1 MSSPSQPIAAI
12 DIGTNSVHLLIAKRN
27 EDGHIRIL
35 DTDKAVLRLGEDLDA
50 DNMLVPAA
58 FDKTIKALKQMQAIA
73 SSYQPVYRVVAT
85 HATRSARNHRDFFQK
100 IYDESGIHVSL
111 IDGEE
116 EARLVSLGM
125 QEGLALKGKTFLG
138 VDIGGGSTEIIIC
151 QDHRVSLVRSLELG
165 AVSLNKSF
173 LKGRSIKKEHI
184 KNLEHE
190 VQLKLGPLCEHV
202 SKLKFD
208 CAVICS
214 GAAKTLAQMHSQEFQ
229 EKKLDDANGYH
240 LKVEEI
246 KQLTNS
252 LHKLRNPKQIKD
264 RWHLDEDRAHIIL
277 AGSSILNQIS
287 KLFAVDEWII
297 SGYGLREGLVL
308 DTIARL
314 HGPQTKGFDDIRWKN
329 ILALGK
335 KYEINQD
342 YAKQVSKLAL
352 EIFDQLGKIRPS
364 YTKEASGVQISDRGI
379 LKAAAWLH
387 ECGKSISYSKYHKH
401 SLYLIANSRLMGFSQ
416 KERQMIGLVARFHR
430 KGKANLKHYDCREL
444 SGKNCKR
451 INFLASI
458 LRIAAAANR
467 TRQGHITSIELHQI
481 DRSLEFV
488 FQTGSQH
495 APEVDLYKICKEK
508 KFFEETIDHT
518 VLLKTEYK
526 ENVELQKT

>member
-12 DIGTNSVHLLIAKRN
+12 DIGTNSVHLLVATSN

-50 DNMLVPAA
+50 DNMLIPSA
-58 FDKTIKALKQMQAIA
+58 FDKTIKALKHMQAIA
-73 SSYQPVYRVVAT
+73 TSYQPIYRVVAT

-125 QEGLALKGKTFLG
+125 QEGLALEGKTFLG
-138 VDIGGGSTEIIIC
+138 VDIGGGSTEIIVC
-151 QDHRVSLVRSLELG
+151 QDHRVLFVRSLELG

-173 LKGRSIKKEHI
+173 LKGHSIKKEHI

-190 VQLKLGPLCEHV
+190 VQLKLGPLREHV
-202 SKLKFD
+202 GKLKFD

-229 EKKLDDANGYH
+229 EKKLEDANGYH
-240 LKVEEI
+240 LKAGEI
-246 KQLTNS
+246 KQLTKS
-252 LHKLRNPKQIKD
+252 LHKLRSPKHIKD
-264 RWHLDEDRAHIIL
+264 QWNLDEDRADIIL

-297 SGYGLREGLVL
+297 STYGVREGLVI

-314 HGPQTKGFDDIRWKN
+314 HGPKIKDFDDIRWKN
-329 ILALGK
+329 ILSLGK
-335 KYEINQD
+335 KFEINQD
-342 YAKQVSKLAL
+342 YAKQVSNLAL
-352 EIFDQLGKIRPS
+352 EIFDQLDKIKPS
-364 YTKEASGVQISDRGI
+364 YVKKEASGVQISDRGI
-379 LKAAAWLH
+379 LKSAAWLH
-387 ECGKSISYSKYHKH
+387 ECGKFINYSKYHKH

-416 KERQMIGLVARFHR
+416 KERRMIGLVARFHR

-467 TRQGHITSIELHQI
+467 TRQGHITSINI
-481 DRSLEFV
+481 RKTGKNLEFV
-488 FQTGSQH
+488 FRTTSEH
-495 APEVDLYKICKEK
+495 APEVDLYKISKEK
-508 KFFEETIDHT
+508 KFFEEMIEHT
-518 VLLKTEYK
+518 VLLKTEHK
-526 ENVELQKT
+526 ENV